1 MTTAN
6 TAKIQVEAEHLVKA
20 PALDV
25 YSYIA
30 DYRNHHPN
38 FLPKSF
44 SNLVVE
50 KGGIGSGTVISFNL
64 KLAGRTNRIRATVD
78 ESDPG
83 SVLKEISLDSDGVTT
98 FEVIPLG
105 AAALVRIHTEWT
117 PAVGIQGWFERR
129 FAPKMLADLFR
140 EELINLDL
148 YAGAQAVARS
158 RRELSRISAY
168 SLR

>member
-1 MTTAN
+1 MTTA
-6 TAKIQVEAEHLVKA
+6 TTGTIQVEAEHLVQA

-38 FLPKSF
+38 FLPGAF
-44 SNLVVE
+44 SDLVVE

-64 KLAGRTNRIRATVD
+64 KLAGMTRRVRATVD
-78 ESDPG
+78 EADPG

-98 FEVIPLG
+98 FEVIPHG

-117 PAVGIQGWFERR
+117 PPAGIQGWFERR
-129 FAPKMLADLFR
+129 FAPKMLSDLFR

-148 YAGAQAVARS
+148 YAGAQTVARS
-158 RRELSRISAY
+158 RRELAGMVR
-168 SLR
+168 